1 MKVFA
6 SKHLS
11 LTRDDVHVLSLPF
24 EPVPTTAQIILFIG
38 GHDALA
44 TLKVELL
51 ASIAASVENGGV
63 LILLDNVTQPYGI
76 PVAWQHDLSSSR
88 GCCSSAA
95 SLLSQIPLRVDANGR
110 DRLTPRQALA
120 ATLAPGVRTIIYSKK
135 LHLETLCST
144 SCQQIVGSFH
154 GQVTKKNANA
164 CLLCEFHDGGLSGC
178 QPLAASI
185 RYGKGSILH
194 VVLTLGES
202 VRVQSFKILLSSI
215 KIRGLHLT

>member
-24 EPVPTTAQIILFIG
+24 EAVPTTAQMILFIG

-51 ASIAASVENGGV
+51 ESIAACVENGGV
-63 LILLDNVTQPYGI
+63 LLLLDNVTQPFGI
-76 PVAWQHDLSSSR
+76 PVARQHHLSSSR

-95 SLLSQIPLRVDANGR
+95 SLLSRIPLRVDANGR

-120 ATLAPGVRTIIYSKK
+120 ATLAPGVRTIVYSKK
-135 LHLETLCST
+135 LHLESLCST

-154 GQVTKKNANA
+154 GQVTKNNENA

-178 QPLAASI
+178 QPLAASN
-185 RYGKGSILH
+185 RCGKGSILH

-202 VRVQSFKILLSSI
+202 VAFN
-215 KIRGLHLT
+215 HLKFY